1 MEDFQYR
8 KTLFVISMHIL
19 ETGNVRHFNIKYNE
33 RICKFLC
40 NKTVEDEIHFLMS
53 CEKLKEST
61 SYFIFKGNLQNI
73 SKSQQTAYIHVRVTN
88 IYD

>member
-1 MEDFQYR
+1 
-8 KTLFVISMHIL
+8 MHKL

-33 RICKFLC
+33 RIYKFLC

-61 SYFIFKGNLQNI
+61 TYFLFKGNLQNI
-73 SKSQQTAYIHVRVTN
+73 SKSQQTAYTCTSYQYIWLVRIEDPESLINTT
-88 IYD
+88 Y